1 MGILEILGWIAVGF
15 VSFFIIGC
23 LFAKLLINI
32 LFFDEL
38 IKNPIKDFFYGL
50 FTWQKKVPVYRDI
63 GNNQFSN
70 VLAAMFP
77 VHHYEW
83 VKRGT
88 LKEEIKEWFI
98 KKKYHGK
105 RKE

>member
-1 MGILEILGWIAVGF
+1 MAVLEILGWITVGV

-38 IKNPIKDFFYGL
+38 VKNPIKDFFYGL

-63 GNNQFSN
+63 GDNQFSN
-70 VLAAMFP
+70 VFAAMFP
-77 VHHYEW
+77 VDHYEW

-88 LKEEIKEWFI
+88 LKEEIKEWLF
-98 KKKYHGK
+98 K
-105 RKE
+105 RK

>member
-1 MGILEILGWIAVGF
+1 MNFLEIMGLIF
-15 VSFFIIGC
+15 VSMFGLAFIGAFIFFWIP
-23 LFAKLLINI
+23 
-32 LFFDEL
+32 E
-38 IKNPIKDFFYGL
+38 IKDFFYGL

>member
-1 MGILEILGWIAVGF
+1 MEILEILGWIAIGF

-38 IKNPIKDFFYGL
+38 VKNPIKDFFYGL

-83 VKRGT
+83 VKRGA
-88 LKEEIKEWFI
+88 LKEEIKEWFN
-98 KKKYHGK
+98 KKKYHG
-105 RKE
+105 

>member
-1 MGILEILGWIAVGF
+1 MEVLEILGWIAVGF

-23 LFAKLLINI
+23 LFVKLLINI
-32 LFFDEL
+32 LFFNEL
-38 IKNPIKDFFYGL
+38 VKNPIKDFFYGL

-77 VHHYEW
+77 VDHYEW

-88 LKEEIKEWFI
+88 LKEEIKEWLF
-98 KKKYHGK
+98 KK
-105 RKE
+105 

>member
-50 FTWQKKVPVYRDI
+50 FTWQKKVPIYRDI

-83 VKRGT
+83 VKRGA

-98 KKKYHGK
+98 KKKYHG
-105 RKE
+105 

>member
-1 MGILEILGWIAVGF
+1 MEVLEILGWIAVGF

-23 LFAKLLINI
+23 LFVKLLINI
-32 LFFDEL
+32 LFFNEL

-70 VLAAMFP
+70 MLAAMFP
-77 VHHYEW
+77 VDHYEW

-88 LKEEIKEWFI
+88 LKEEIKEWLF
-98 KKKYHGK
+98 KVYGK
-105 RKE
+105 

>member
-1 MGILEILGWIAVGF
+1 MGISEILGWIAIGF

-32 LFFDEL
+32 LL
-38 IKNPIKDFFYGL
+38 VKNPVKDFFYGL

-70 VLAAMFP
+70 LFATMFP

-88 LKEEIKEWFI
+88 LKEEIKEWVI
-98 KKKYHGK
+98 KKKIKYIK
-105 RKE
+105 

>member
-1 MGILEILGWIAVGF
+1 MEVLEILGWIVIGI

-38 IKNPIKDFFYGL
+38 VKNPIKDFFYGL

-63 GNNQFSN
+63 GDNQFSN
-70 VLAAMFP
+70 VFAAMFP

-83 VKRGT
+83 VKMKT
-88 LKEEIKEWFI
+88 PIQWIKEKFN
-98 KKKYHGK
+98 KTN
-105 RKE
+105 

>member
-1 MGILEILGWIAVGF
+1 MEVLEILGWIAVGF

-23 LFAKLLINI
+23 LFIKLLINI
-32 LFFDEL
+32 LFFNEL
-38 IKNPIKDFFYGL
+38 VKNPIKDFFYGL
-50 FTWQKKVPVYRDI
+50 FTWQKKIPVYRDI

-77 VHHYEW
+77 VDHYEW

-88 LKEEIKEWFI
+88 LKEEIKEWLF
-98 KKKYHGK
+98 KK
-105 RKE
+105 

>member
-1 MGILEILGWIAVGF
+1 MGVLEILGWIVIGI

-38 IKNPIKDFFYGL
+38 VKNPIKDFFYGL

-70 VLAAMFP
+70 VFAAMFP

-83 VKRGT
+83 IKRGT
-88 LKEEIKEWFI
+88 LKEEIKGWFI
-98 KKKYHGK
+98 KKCGLDKK
-105 RKE
+105 N

>member
-1 MGILEILGWIAVGF
+1 MGILEILGWITIGI

-70 VLAAMFP
+70 ILAAMFP
-77 VHHYEW
+77 VDHYEW

-98 KKKYHGK
+98 KKKYRG
-105 RKE
+105 

>member
-1 MGILEILGWIAVGF
+1 MTGLEILGWIAVGI

-63 GNNQFSN
+63 GDNQFSN
-70 VLAAMFP
+70 VLASMFP

-88 LKEEIKEWFI
+88 LKEEITEWLF
-98 KKKYHGK
+98 K
-105 RKE
+105 RK

>member
-1 MGILEILGWIAVGF
+1 MNFLEIVGL
-15 VSFFIIGC
+15 VFII
-23 LFAKLLINI
+23 LLGIAFCIYFYCFI
-32 LFFDEL
+32 LSD
-38 IKNPIKDFFYGL
+38 IKDFFYGL

-77 VHHYEW
+77 VDHYEW
-83 VKRGT
+83 VKRGA

-98 KKKYHGK
+98 KKNHL
-105 RKE
+105 

>member
-1 MGILEILGWIAVGF
+1 MEVLEILGWIAVGL
-15 VSFFIIGC
+15 VSFFIIGY
-23 LFAKLLINI
+23 LFVKLLINI

-38 IKNPIKDFFYGL
+38 VKNPIKDFFYGL

-70 VLAAMFP
+70 VFAAMFP
-77 VHHYEW
+77 VDHYEW

-88 LKEEIKEWFI
+88 LKEEIKEWLF
-98 KKKYHGK
+98 K
-105 RKE
+105 RK

>member
-1 MGILEILGWIAVGF
+1 MGILEILGWIAIGV

-38 IKNPIKDFFYGL
+38 IKNPIKDFLYGL

-70 VLAAMFP
+70 ILAAMFP
-77 VHHYEW
+77 VDHYEW

-98 KKKYHGK
+98 KKKYRG
-105 RKE
+105 

>member
-1 MGILEILGWIAVGF
+1 MSGLEILGWIAVGF

-38 IKNPIKDFFYGL
+38 VKNPIKDFFYGL

-70 VLAAMFP
+70 VFAAMFP
-77 VHHYEW
+77 VDHYEW

-88 LKEEIKEWFI
+88 LKEEIKEWLF
-98 KKKYHGK
+98 KK
-105 RKE
+105 

>member
-1 MGILEILGWIAVGF
+1 MNFLEIMGLIF
-15 VSFFIIGC
+15 VSMLGLAFIGAFIFFWIP
-23 LFAKLLINI
+23 
-32 LFFDEL
+32 E
-38 IKNPIKDFFYGL
+38 IKDFLYGL

-98 KKKYHGK
+98 KKKILWK
-105 RKE
+105 K

>member
-1 MGILEILGWIAVGF
+1 MAVLEILGWIVIGIG
-15 VSFFIIGC
+15 SFFIIGC
-23 LFAKLLINI
+23 LFGKLLINI

-38 IKNPIKDFFYGL
+38 VKNPIKDFFYGL

-70 VLAAMFP
+70 IFAAMFP

-88 LKEEIKEWFI
+88 LKEEIKEWFN
-98 KKKYHGK
+98 KKKYHG
-105 RKE
+105 

>member
-1 MGILEILGWIAVGF
+1 MSGLEILGWIVIGI

-23 LFAKLLINI
+23 LFGKLLINI

-38 IKNPIKDFFYGL
+38 VKNPIKDFFYGL

-63 GNNQFSN
+63 GDNQFSN
-70 VLAAMFP
+70 VLASMFP

-88 LKEEIKEWFI
+88 LKKEIKELLF
-98 KKKYHGK
+98 KRFK
-105 RKE
+105 RK

>member
-1 MGILEILGWIAVGF
+1 MEVLEILGWIAIGI

-38 IKNPIKDFFYGL
+38 IKNPVKDFFYGL

-70 VLAAMFP
+70 IFAAMFP
-77 VHHYEW
+77 VDHYEW

-88 LKEEIKEWFI
+88 LKEEIKEWLF
-98 KKKYHGK
+98 K
-105 RKE
+105 RK

>member
-1 MGILEILGWIAVGF
+1 MEVLEILGWIAVGI
-15 VSFFIIGC
+15 VSFFIVGC

-77 VHHYEW
+77 VDHYEW

-98 KKKYHGK
+98 KKKFHG
-105 RKE
+105 

>member
-1 MGILEILGWIAVGF
+1 MEVLEILGWIAVGI

-38 IKNPIKDFFYGL
+38 VKNPIKDFFYGL

-70 VLAAMFP
+70 VFAAMFP
-77 VHHYEW
+77 VDHYEW

-88 LKEEIKEWFI
+88 LKEEIKEWLF
-98 KKKYHGK
+98 KVYGK
-105 RKE
+105 

>member
-1 MGILEILGWIAVGF
+1 MSGLEILGWIAVGF

-38 IKNPIKDFFYGL
+38 VKNPIKDFFYGL

-70 VLAAMFP
+70 LLASMLP

-83 VKRGT
+83 RKRGT
-88 LKEEIKEWFI
+88 LKEEIKEWLF
-98 KKKYHGK
+98 K
-105 RKE
+105 RK

>member
-1 MGILEILGWIAVGF
+1 MGCLEILGWISVGI

-23 LFAKLLINI
+23 LFVKLLINI

-38 IKNPIKDFFYGL
+38 VKNPIKDFFYGL

-83 VKRGT
+83 AKRGT

-98 KKKYHGK
+98 KKKYHG
-105 RKE
+105 

>member
-1 MGILEILGWIAVGF
+1 MEILEILGWIAIGI

-50 FTWQKKVPVYRDI
+50 II
-63 GNNQFSN
+63 GMLLT
-70 VLAAMFP
+70 LAI
-77 VHHYEW
+77 
-83 VKRGT
+83 
-88 LKEEIKEWFI
+88 LL
-98 KKKYHGK
+98 HGIMLSI
-105 RKE
+105 

>member
-1 MGILEILGWIAVGF
+1 MG
-15 VSFFIIGC
+15 SFRNFRLDCRWFYCFIFYHW
-23 LFAKLLINI
+23 LFICKLLINI

-70 VLAAMFP
+70 LFAAMFP

-88 LKEEIKEWFI
+88 LKEEIKEWFN
-98 KKKYHGK
+98 KKKYHG
-105 RKE
+105 